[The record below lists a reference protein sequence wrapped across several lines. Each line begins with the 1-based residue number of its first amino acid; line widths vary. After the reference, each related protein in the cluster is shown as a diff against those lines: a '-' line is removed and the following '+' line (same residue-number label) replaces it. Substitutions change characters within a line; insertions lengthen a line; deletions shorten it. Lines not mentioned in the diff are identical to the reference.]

1 MLFSLAVIDV
11 SSMFLVVAVSLLE
24 LEKKIKNITKDIIKN
39 QKTSLTSL
47 DILNPPI
54 VTSTNSKNTMT
65 KNTIIKAI
73 YSIIIMI
80 L

>member
-1 MLFSLAVIDV
+1 MLFSLVVIDV

-24 LEKKIKNITKDIIKN
+24 LEKKIKNSTKDIIKN
-39 QKTSLTSL
+39 QKASLTSL
-47 DILNPPI
+47 EILNPPI